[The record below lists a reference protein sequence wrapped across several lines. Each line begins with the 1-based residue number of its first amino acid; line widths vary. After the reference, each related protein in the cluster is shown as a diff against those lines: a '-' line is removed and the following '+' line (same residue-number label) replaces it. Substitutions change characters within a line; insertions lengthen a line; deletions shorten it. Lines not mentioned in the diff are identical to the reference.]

1 VEVRTRQVGTYGIIF
16 NDGHKLVNSQTL
28 QAFDPSKIYIKEI
41 GDAICHRPGTIFGN
55 YFALIFNRNDQYIDQ
70 YNCNINILIII
81 CIKYKLFILEI

>member
-1 VEVRTRQVGTYGIIF
+1 MFCVFSGPDGIIIPCTLTKLSSNLYRVEVRTRQVGTYGIIF

-55 YFALIFNRNDQYIDQ
+55 NFVL
-70 YNCNINILIII
+70 
-81 CIKYKLFILEI
+81 